1 MNTQQNYKPAKGEIN
16 IKPSKTVP
24 GQTLP
29 LKVLVERY
37 VRGQHVEVFNA
48 EYVEDENLDG
58 LERMDAV
65 ERLEF
70 AQQLK
75 QGINRG
81 RDILAKKERQ
91 RLQEA
96 KPPQSPGTE

>member
-1 MNTQQNYKPAKGEIN
+1 MNTQQNYKPAKGETN
-16 IKPSKTVP
+16 RKPSKTVP

-37 VRGQHVEVFNA
+37 VRGQHVEVFHA

-58 LERMDAV
+58 VERMDAV

-70 AQQLK
+70 AHQLK

-81 RDILAKKERQ
+81 RDILAKKERERQ
-91 RLQEA
+91 QA
-96 KPPQSPGTE
+96 AQPPQPPATE